1 MERAH
6 ACAILQIH
14 MQGGKFHLPQRKE
27 CFANKSIQNNYE
39 LFKRKSVLLRNNV
52 SVQGHLPVHFI
63 KCVTQNILC
72 DGKKRF

>member
-14 MQGGKFHLPQRKE
+14 MLGGKFHLPQRKE

-39 LFKRKSVLLRNNV
+39 LFKRKR
-52 SVQGHLPVHFI
+52 
-63 KCVTQNILC
+63 
-72 DGKKRF
+72 KKTMCF